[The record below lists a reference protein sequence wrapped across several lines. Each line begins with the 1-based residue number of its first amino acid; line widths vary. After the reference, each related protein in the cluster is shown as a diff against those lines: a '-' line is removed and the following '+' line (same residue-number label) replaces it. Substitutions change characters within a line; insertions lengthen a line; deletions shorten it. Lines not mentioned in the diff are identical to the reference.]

1 MSAKYNITL
10 GLIKCRVL
18 MSSQPIIDPEIAT
31 RLDMQKQKQN
41 IKNLISNNI
50 KEKVTDSDPLTKF
63 Y

>member
-10 GLIKCRVL
+10 GLIKWRVL

-31 RLDMQKQKQN
+31 RLDMQKQKPN
-41 IKNLISNNI
+41 IKHLICNNI